1 MKKAQER
8 NALDLFRRELPQMSA
23 ENERASLGA
32 RRAIRE
38 LDTHSIA
45 VGVLGGI
52 EAESSFRD
60 AILQTLD
67 YLRENPCLLEE
78 GG

>member
-1 MKKAQER
+1 MEKTQER
-8 NALDLFRRELPQMSA
+8 NAIDLFRRELLQMNA
-23 ENERASLGA
+23 ENERAFLGA

-38 LDTHSIA
+38 LDTAIA

-52 EAESSFRD
+52 ESESSFRD

-78 GG
+78 RG

>member
-1 MKKAQER
+1 MEKAQER
-8 NALDLFRRELPQMSA
+8 NALYLFRRELSQMSA
-23 ENERASLGA
+23 ESERASLGA
-32 RRAIRE
+32 QRAIRE

-52 EAESSFRD
+52 ESESSFRD

-78 GG
+78 RG

>member
-1 MKKAQER
+1 MEKTQER
-8 NALDLFRRELPQMSA
+8 NAIDLFRRELPQMNA
-23 ENERASLGA
+23 ESERASLGA
-32 RRAIRE
+32 QRATRE
-38 LDTHSIA
+38 LDSAIA

-52 EAESSFRD
+52 ESESSFRD

-78 GG
+78 RG